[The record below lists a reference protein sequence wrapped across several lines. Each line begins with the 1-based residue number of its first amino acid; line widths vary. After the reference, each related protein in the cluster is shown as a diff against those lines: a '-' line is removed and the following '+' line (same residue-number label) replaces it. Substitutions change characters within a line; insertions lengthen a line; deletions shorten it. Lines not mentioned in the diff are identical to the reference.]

1 MFAFYFERQSSGE
14 IFFGLSL
21 LLMLLSLALS
31 LQEILISVKALNIE
45 LQDLEKPC
53 D

>member
-1 MFAFYFERQSSGE
+1 
-14 IFFGLSL
+14 
-21 LLMLLSLALS
+21 MLLSLALS